1 MRAKV
6 MGRCAGGIT
15 GAAGVAGFVAGAA
28 ASGCAGVTGAGIV
41 GGGVVWFAVGGVVGF
56 VVDGVVGGGAD
67 GDTVGRSAS
76 ANSSTESTV
85 VGGATAPG
93 ADFIT

>member
-1 MRAKV
+1 MTRAKV
-6 MGRCAGGIT
+6 MGRCAGDVT
-15 GAAGVAGFVAGAA
+15 GAAGVAGFVVGAA
-28 ASGCAGVTGAGIV
+28 ASGGAGVTGVTGAGIV
-41 GGGVVWFAVGGVVGF
+41 GGVAGF

>member
-6 MGRCAGGIT
+6 MGRCAAGVT
-15 GAAGVAGFVAGAA
+15 GAAGVAGFVVGAA
-28 ASGCAGVTGAGIV
+28 ASGCVGVTGAGIV
-41 GGGVVWFAVGGVVGF
+41 GSTG
-56 VVDGVVGGGAD
+56 

-76 ANSSTESTV
+76 ASSSTESTV
-85 VGGATAPG
+85 VGGATALG

>member
-1 MRAKV
+1 MGGLTRAKV
-6 MGRCAGGIT
+6 MGRCAGGVT
-15 GAAGVAGFVAGAA
+15 GAAGVAGLVVGAA
-28 ASGCAGVTGAGIV
+28 ASGCVGVTGVTGVGI
-41 GGGVVWFAVGGVVGF
+41 VGGVVGF
-56 VVDGVVGGGAD
+56 VVDGVVGGGA
-67 GDTVGRSAS
+67 GCDTIGRSVS